1 MCYRALMND
10 PKKVFIQDVHYLGG
24 RGFQKTQVFSNL
36 NVK

>member
-1 MCYRALMND
+1 MND
-10 PKKVFIQDVHYLGG
+10 PKKVFIQDVHYLGV